1 MNKANDNQTDGER
14 LQIKFDLLKAKTG
27 MKKAEFAR
35 VFKVPG
41 GASMISQHIS
51 GNRPISLDA
60 MVAYAKGFACTLAEI
75 SPRLAA
81 NVDDASTLTNTVSI
95 SEALTAA
102 EQRQSAALPAS
113 PSPELSV
120 DTIAQALTLMTD
132 AQRETMAG
140 KLAALAR
147 APDSP
152 TLKKS
157 ISESLG
163 SAALPPTDST

>member
-1 MNKANDNQTDGER
+1 MNKANDNQTDGAR

-81 NVDDASTLTNTVSI
+81 NVDDASTLTNTTSSVQAI
-95 SEALTAA
+95 TAA
-102 EQRQSAALPAS
+102 EQPQSAALPVS
-113 PSPELSV
+113 PSHELSIE
-120 DTIAQALTLMTD
+120 TISQSLALMTD
-132 AQRETMAG
+132 AQREAMAG

-157 ISESLG
+157 ISASLG
-163 SAALPPTDST
+163 SAPLPPDPE